1 MKKRFYVSLILVLVL
16 AFVSTACNLGKKTS
30 KLLGDEY
37 RSEVGGFSLNKVN
50 DYSFDDSFG
59 IVNMTAPEASPETG
73 PGIMVM
79 GGLME
84 EEMSNEDLLE
94 SMKAQA
100 STIEVGK
107 PKKTK
112 VDGVAGL
119 LADLSGEY
127 QDVTIKGKIFMAMVS
142 PKQEFILMGLAPKD
156 EWKKVEPIFE
166 AVLDSV
172 TLFEASTWVMSDDSN
187 DDIFTTVSSE
197 PQVIRQWASYATA
210 GSEYSSTEW
219 SAEQATGDP
228 DVDSCGDNPNAWA
241 SAYSSGEDWIELT
254 YDIPVSP
261 TEINIIQ
268 SYSPSQVVEVDIVDL
283 NGDTWVAWSGE
294 PVEVDSCPDQMTIS
308 IELEEPLYINR
319 VVVFIDQDVL
329 DTDYVEIDAV
339 ELVGYPEGEMF
350 VASSDEPEEE
360 ADEPAASVEVEM
372 DEDLPIPTNYS
383 GWMAESVY
391 QGWVKV
397 IVNETKEKNLDKIM
411 TIKGTKSTENW
422 KPRPDHKDTYIYE
435 MGPDGMK
442 AYISVTTDGIVYKK
456 SISSNVYPPGYALDT
471 VNQANYD
478 ILNADYKDDYVIHYA
493 SMANLLES
501 PGFLRES
508 YYRPEDD
515 TLVEIYEWLAP
526 NGDRLAGSFY
536 NRKLTGMA
544 GLAYIPKQ

>member
-94 SMKAQA
+94 TMKAQA

-112 VDGVAGL
+112 VNGVAGL

-127 QDVTIKGKIFMAMVS
+127 QDMTIKGKIFMAMVS
-142 PKQEFILMGLAPKD
+142 PKQEFVLMGLAPKD
-156 EWKKVEPIFE
+156 EWKEVEPIFE

-172 TLFEASTWVMSDDSN
+172 TFFEASTWEMSGDEN
-187 DDIFTTVSSE
+187 YDIFNTASSE
-197 PQVIRQWASYATA
+197 PQVIRQWASDAIA
-210 GSEYSSTEW
+210 GSEYSATEW
-219 SAEQATGDP
+219 SAKQATGAP
-228 DVDSCGDNPNAWA
+228 DVDTCGDNPNAWA

-283 NGDTWVAWSGE
+283 NGEAWIAWTGE

-319 VVVFIDQDVL
+319 VVVFIDQGVL

-339 ELVGYPEGEMF
+339 ELVGYPEGEMV
-350 VASSDEPEEE
+350 VASSEAAEE

-372 DEDLPIPTNYS
+372 DEDLPVPTNYT
-383 GWMAESVY
+383 GWMADDVY

-435 MGPDGMK
+435 MGPEGMK

-493 SMANLLES
+493 AMANLLES

-536 NRKLTGMA
+536 NRKLTGIA